1 MRIIPS
7 PKELGFSSDYALK
20 STDFS
25 PESTDTWEHYYK
37 KVKQLHPYRYRLFK
51 VFRCVTT
58 FFTQW
63 PRVSNVKYWLRTHT
77 YNRYHILNLGKSEQE
92 NPYGYE
98 WGWQESADLLLLAN
112 FKILRDFVEQSQP
125 SALLSTSEEDIAYTE
140 SQNAKYNECMALYK
154 WWIKERF
161 VEYERFDKEHDIA
174 YFAFKANRSEE
185 NEKVWLNAGQARWN
199 RDQEM
204 LLRLINIRSYLYS

>member
-1 MRIIPS
+1 MKIIPT
-7 PKELGFSSDYALK
+7 PKELGFSSNYALK

-25 PESTDTWEHYYK
+25 PESTDTWEHYYQ

-51 VFRCVTT
+51 VVRCVVT
-58 FFTQW
+58 FLIKW
-63 PRVSNVKYWLRTHT
+63 PIVSNAIYWLRTHT
-77 YNRYHILNLGKSEQE
+77 YNRYHILNLGKAEPE
-92 NPYGYE
+92 NPDGYR
-98 WGWQESADLLLLAN
+98 WGWEESSDLLLLAN
-112 FKILRDFVEQSQP
+112 FKILRDFVEQSEP
-125 SALLSTSEEDIAYTE
+125 SPFLPTSDEDIPYTE

-161 VEYERFDKEHDIA
+161 AEYERFDKEHDIA

-204 LLRLINIRSYLYS
+204 LHRLINIRSYLYS